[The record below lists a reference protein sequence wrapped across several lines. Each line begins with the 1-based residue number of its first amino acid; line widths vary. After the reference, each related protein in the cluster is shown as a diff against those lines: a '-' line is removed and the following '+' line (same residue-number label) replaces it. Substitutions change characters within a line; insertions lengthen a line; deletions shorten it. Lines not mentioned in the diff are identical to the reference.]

1 MQIAVKPIR
10 ISTTFLV
17 FCITLLVLNQRPAIL
32 QAIGE
37 IVFAGLLAAIGFYFF
52 LGGRVYLNRRK
63 RLFLFF
69 SGLLC
74 LYLFAQG
81 LVLQTAVTANLMINV
96 TFIFVSSLV
105 VLFVPAHR
113 WEIGLKAVIY
123 PVLFFSVSYATTAII
138 LLAVGGGLDRL
149 TLTSFELI
157 QGQSK
162 YDISIYF
169 PFSPAL
175 GFGNSN
181 FFGLQI
187 ARAIGHFRE
196 PGIFQILVIASFFG
210 LDYLD
215 VKRKR
220 LWKILLLFTLVLT
233 FSTAGIGS
241 FVAAYFY
248 YHVLSSKEKTRKD
261 IWGQIRRFLSRFF
274 YLVLAVAAGWWFVF
288 TEQKF
293 GLMRKLHFAS
303 GNVRVE
309 AASDALT
316 HFYEHPIFGVGYLNP
331 EISGLTFSSLFA
343 QVGLVGVM
351 LILLMIVAPNW
362 RLIRYRHPILVL
374 LIPVI
379 LTMLLAQPLFDKPL
393 LYLFIALVTAYPATS
408 VPAPL
413 YNETVSPDR
422 EPATS

>member
-1 MQIAVKPIR
+1 MQIAIRPIR
-10 ISTTFLV
+10 ITTTFLV

-32 QAIGE
+32 QAVGE
-37 IVFAGLLAAIGFYFF
+37 VVFALLLTSMGFYFF
-52 LGGRVYLNRRK
+52 LGGKAYLNRRK
-63 RLFLFF
+63 QLFLLFVGML
-69 SGLLC
+69 S
-74 LYLFAQG
+74 LYLFTQG
-81 LVLQTAVTANLMINV
+81 VVFQTAVTANLLINV
-96 TFIFVSSLV
+96 AFIFVSSLI
-105 VLFVPAHR
+105 VLFVPSSR
-113 WEIGLKAVIY
+113 WEVALKAVVY
-123 PVLFFSVSYATTAII
+123 PVLFFSASYAITAIVLI
-138 LLAVGGGLDRL
+138 VTGLGLDRL
-149 TLTSFELI
+149 ALYSFDLV
-157 QGQSK
+157 QGHTE
-162 YDISIYF
+162 YNISIYF
-169 PFSPAL
+169 PFSLAL
-175 GFGNSN
+175 GFGNSDY
-181 FFGLQI
+181 FGLNI

-196 PGIFQILVIASFFG
+196 PGIFQILVTASYFG

-215 VKRKR
+215 INRKR

-248 YHVLSSKEKTRKD
+248 YHVLSSKEKAKKD
-261 IWGQIRRFLSRFF
+261 AWASIRRILSRFF

-362 RLIRYRHPILVL
+362 RLIRSRHPILVL
-374 LIPVI
+374 LIPVV

-408 VPAPL
+408 EPAPL
-413 YNETVSPDR
+413 NTKTVSPDR